1 MLLVWLSFRLVV
13 LVENLLAL
21 ELEFL
26 LFLIFLLLV
35 LRVRG
40 DCLSLSREQ
49 PISQDL
55 HEYLVKLVDSKVI
68 DA

>member
-1 MLLVWLSFRLVV
+1 MLLVWLSFRLGI
-13 LVENLLAL
+13 LIEDLLAL

-35 LRVRG
+35 LWVRG